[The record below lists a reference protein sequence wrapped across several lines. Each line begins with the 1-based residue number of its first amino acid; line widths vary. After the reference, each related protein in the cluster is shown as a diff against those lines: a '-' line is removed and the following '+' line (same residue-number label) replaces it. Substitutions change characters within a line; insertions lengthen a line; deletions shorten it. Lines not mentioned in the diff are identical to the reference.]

1 MLTADPRSAKVR
13 AADVRIPRAVG
24 ARSPPGPSFSA
35 RVGTAMTRRSVLPG
49 PRPTR
54 ARHREPWMA
63 PASPEDE
70 AGVAERALAEREH
83 LDRPH
88 REDVDDALAA
98 RLDLPLT
105 VPLLSPGCGELGQAS
120 GVRDALRLAL
130 DHHVQTPFPA
140 VASGGQGDLGV
151 RFQVD
156 RLLLSGPGPEMQG
169 VVVPD
174 RDQ

>member
-49 PRPTR
+49 PGPTR

-63 PASPEDE
+63 PALPEDE

-98 RLDLPLT
+98 LVQEALGDRLELPLT
-105 VPLLSPGCGELGQAS
+105 VPLLSPRSEERRVGKE
-120 GVRDALRLAL
+120 VR
-130 DHHVQTPFPA
+130 
-140 VASGGQGDLGV
+140 SE
-151 RFQVD
+151 
-156 RLLLSGPGPEMQG
+156 GPGQ
-169 VVVPD
+169 
-174 RDQ
+174 Q